1 MKVNMH
7 FPLSQPMNGQKSG
20 PFNSS
25 IKQKGKTKGKA
36 EEHFGGY
43 GPTLHQALRAFLTF
57 ESGINITL
65 AKA

>member
-1 MKVNMH
+1 
-7 FPLSQPMNGQKSG
+7 MNGQKSG